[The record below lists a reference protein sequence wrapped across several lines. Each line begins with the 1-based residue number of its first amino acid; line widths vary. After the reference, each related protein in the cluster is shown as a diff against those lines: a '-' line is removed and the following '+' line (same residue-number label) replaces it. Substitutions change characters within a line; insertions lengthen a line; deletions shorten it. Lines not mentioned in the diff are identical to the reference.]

1 MYGPP
6 FISFS
11 TFPAHT
17 LHSIGCNCSAPTTI
31 PRHIRPVE
39 MTVSNMISSGKAE
52 LAGFAVVDDDGVA
65 GEGFRFDVRVECSYA
80 E

>member
-1 MYGPP
+1 
-6 FISFS
+6 
-11 TFPAHT
+11 
-17 LHSIGCNCSAPTTI
+17 
-31 PRHIRPVE
+31 

>member
-6 FISFS
+6 VISFS

-17 LHSIGCNCSAPTTI
+17 LHSIGCNCSAPMTI
-31 PRHIRPVE
+31 PRQIRPVE

-52 LAGFAVVDDDGVA
+52 LAGFAAVDDDAVA
-65 GEGFRFDVRVECSYA
+65 GEGFRFDVRVECS
-80 E
+80 